1 MVLHRPVELAPHIGH
16 FSGVA
21 VEVPALLSCNSIR
34 KVQLSAEH
42 IAIGGMGASSQA
54 TRRD

>member
-1 MVLHRPVELAPHIGH
+1 
-16 FSGVA
+16 VA

-42 IAIGGMGASSQA
+42 IAIGGMGYP
-54 TRRD
+54 RRLPGEANTIGG